1 MSQSQPPAA
10 TPAPAATPLELKPGD
25 VAQVSSSAAGGAGW
39 PDVAGCLFI
48 VSAVT
53 EHFVNGYLPLPSGRS
68 PLLFALP
75 RSMPIRRVGPSLSWG
90 AP

>member
-1 MSQSQPPAA
+1 VSQSDPSDD
-10 TPAPAATPLELKPGD
+10 APELQPGD
-25 VAQVSSSAAGGAGW
+25 VAQISSTAAGVAGW

-53 EHFVNGYLPLPSGRS
+53 AHFVNGYLPLPSGRS

-75 RSMPIRRVGPSLSWG
+75 RSMPIRRVGPALGWG